1 MIHCN
6 ATYLVNGE
14 PRLVDIVVL
23 SVAEAINCVN
33 TYHKIYSHT
42 TKNTKKESLI
52 QYRSNLCGSR

>member
-23 SVAEAINCVN
+23 SVAEAINRVN

-42 TKNTKKESLI
+42 TKNTKRI
-52 QYRSNLCGSR
+52 AYTI